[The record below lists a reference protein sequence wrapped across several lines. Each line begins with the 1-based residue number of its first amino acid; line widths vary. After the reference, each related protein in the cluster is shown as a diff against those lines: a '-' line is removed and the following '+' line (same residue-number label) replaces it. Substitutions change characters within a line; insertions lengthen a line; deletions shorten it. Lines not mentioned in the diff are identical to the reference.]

1 MQTRGILVMTSE
13 GAMVLTGKQSLDYS
27 GGVSA
32 EDNYGIGGYEIM
44 GPNGEAQ
51 YFAHDLST
59 AMQILMRHYNHAY
72 VMPGERFPRR
82 AKTNDPATRDVRDY
96 PYSSTRPEDHD
107 LIRVGDIFSDEK
119 NPGRKRAFDM
129 RTVMSAIIDADHRP
143 LERWTDMRD
152 AENVIVW
159 DAHIGGYPV
168 AMIGIE
174 SRPIP
179 RHGFIP
185 ADGPEQWTAG
195 TLFPMAAKKAARTIN
210 SVSGNRPLVVVANL
224 TGFDSSPESMRNME
238 LEYGA
243 EIGRAVAS
251 FKGPI
256 VLCAISRI
264 HGGSFVVFSKVL
276 NENIEIAAVEGS
288 YASVIGGVPAAAVV
302 FARDVDIRSKAD
314 PRVKS
319 LQEQLAKA
327 DGAQKAALQAQLNEV
342 TAVVRSEK
350 VGEIAN
356 EFDNIHSVERA
367 TRIGSIDY
375 VIPAFTIRPY
385 IIEALGR
392 GIERERRRIA
402 NQEKAAR
409 QPWSL

>member
-1 MQTRGILVMTSE
+1 
-13 GAMVLTGKQSLDYS
+13 
-27 GGVSA
+27 
-32 EDNYGIGGYEIM
+32 
-44 GPNGEAQ
+44 
-51 YFAHDLST
+51 
-59 AMQILMRHYNHAY
+59 MQILMRHYNHTY

-129 RTVMSAIIDADHRP
+129 RTVLSAIIDADHRP

-210 SVSGNRPLVVVANL
+210 SASGNRPLVVVANL

-243 EIGRAVAS
+243 EIARAVAS

-302 FARDVDIRSKAD
+302 FARDVDSRTKAD

-319 LQEQLAKA
+319 LQEQLAKT

-342 TAVVRSEK
+342 TAVVHSEK

-367 TRIGSIDY
+367 KRIGSIDY

-402 NQEKAAR
+402 NQENAAR
-409 QPWSL
+409 QP